1 MNNDQPSKKNNNNA
15 NNTKKSQA
23 MNYRFDITID
33 LDEIQQA
40 IYTEGQWH
48 PAANATAWGVNQ
60 SNEPIVDRRVR
71 EGLDD
76 LLARMSGYIERQ
88 NINFNIERQNIMLSL
103 SINKRPLLS
112 LASDLKNA
120 IVSALANYTLMSL
133 YGDEDS
139 IYGTAWRLHRA
150 RVLLLL
156 ARP

>member
-1 MNNDQPSKKNNNNA
+1 
-15 NNTKKSQA
+15 
-23 MNYRFDITID
+23 MNYRIEIAID

-40 IYTEGQWH
+40 IYTEGTWH
-48 PAANATAWGVNQ
+48 PAENATAWGVNS

-76 LLARMSGYIERQ
+76 LLARISGYIVSQ
-88 NINFNIERQNIMLSL
+88 NINFNIESQNILL
-103 SINKRPLLS
+103 TVGVERRPLLT
-112 LASDLKNA
+112 LARDLKSA
-120 IVSALANYTLMSL
+120 IVAALANYTLMSL

-156 ARP
+156 CRP

>member
-1 MNNDQPSKKNNNNA
+1 MK
-15 NNTKKSQA
+15 
-23 MNYRFDITID
+23 YRIDIVIN

-40 IYTEGQWH
+40 IYTEGTWH
-48 PAANATAWGVNQ
+48 PAENATAWGVNS

-76 LLARMSGYIERQ
+76 LMARMSGYIVDS
-88 NINFNIERQNIMLSL
+88 NINFNLDRQNIVLGL
-103 SINKRPLLS
+103 GLEKRPLLS
-112 LASDLKNA
+112 LARDLKNA
-120 IVSALANYTLMSL
+120 MISALANYTLMSL

-156 ARP
+156 SRP

>member
-1 MNNDQPSKKNNNNA
+1 
-15 NNTKKSQA
+15 

-40 IYTEGQWH
+40 IYTEGVWH
-48 PAANATAWGVNQ
+48 PAANATAWGVTPT
-60 SNEPIVDRRVR
+60 NEPVLDRRVR

-76 LLARMSGYIERQ
+76 LLSRMSGYLLQQ
-88 NINFNIERQNIMLSL
+88 NINFNIDSGNIALTL
-103 SINKRPLLS
+103 AVKHRPLLT
-112 LASDLKNA
+112 LATQLKSA
-120 IVSALANYTLMSL
+120 IIATLANYTLMSL

-139 IYGTAWRLHRA
+139 IYGTAWRLNRA

>member
-1 MNNDQPSKKNNNNA
+1 
-15 NNTKKSQA
+15 
-23 MNYRFDITID
+23 MNYRIEIAID

-40 IYTEGQWH
+40 IYTEGTWH
-48 PAANATAWGVNQ
+48 PAENATAWGVNS

-76 LLARMSGYIERQ
+76 LLARISGYIVSQ
-88 NINFNIERQNIMLSL
+88 NINFNIESQNILL
-103 SINKRPLLS
+103 TVGVERRPLLT
-112 LASDLKNA
+112 LARDLKSA
-120 IVSALANYTLMSL
+120 IVAALANYTLMSL

-156 ARP
+156 SHP